1 MSRFLSGTLKV
12 VVAFIG
18 WRCCRDK
25 EHGSIRATRER
36 NGSAAGC
43 TATWKAQTDEFKAE
57 TSRKTRATREA
68 QTDEFKAEY
77 LRKFLATMAART
89 EAQRQASQT
98 KLEATWAARTEAER
112 QATKTK
118 VSGNAGCAAGYEW
131 RPDKD
136 SGNAG
141 KHGLEYQRD

>member
-1 MSRFLSGTLKV
+1 MVRIVCCRCSFLSRFLSGTLKV

-43 TATWKAQTDEFKAE
+43 TATWK
-57 TSRKTRATREA
+57 A